1 MPPSTI
7 VHSARIVS
15 NGSVT
20 DDGWVRF
27 DGEHISARGVGR
39 SWQTHQ
45 ADEVVDAGGRHL
57 TPGFIDIHV
66 HGGGGAAFDD
76 GADAISRALDTH
88 RRNGTTRAVIS
99 LVTAPVEALERRVAE
114 IATLTRSDHAVL
126 GSHLEGPFLAD
137 SHRGAHDPALLRS
150 PDRATIERLLA
161 AADGTL
167 TQVTLAPEL
176 PGALEATALLVAAGS
191 RVAVG
196 HTNASADEARAA
208 FAAGATILTHAFN
221 GMRGIHHRAPGPVA
235 AALAAEGVTLEIID
249 DGVHVHADVVNLAFA
264 AAPDRI
270 ALVSDAMAAAGAA
283 DGSYVLGTLDVRVTD
298 GIARL
303 VDGGAIAGSTL
314 TLGIA
319 VRNAVAHGIPLATA
333 VAAASIVPARAIGRG
348 DDLGALEVGYAA
360 DAVLLDDDL
369 EAVRVWS
376 AGRSVFAV

>member
-7 VHSARIVS
+7 IHSARIVS

-27 DGEHISARGVGR
+27 DGDRISARGVGR
-39 SWQTHQ
+39 SWE
-45 ADEVVDAGGRHL
+45 ARPGDEVVDAGGRHL
-57 TPGFIDIHV
+57 TPGFVDIHV

-76 GADAISRALDTH
+76 GPEAIARALAMH
-88 RRNGTTRAVIS
+88 RRHGTTRAVIS

-114 IATLTRSDHAVL
+114 IAALTRRDHAVL

-150 PDRATIERLLA
+150 PDQATIERLLE

-176 PGALEATALLVAAGS
+176 PGALDATRSLVAAGS

-196 HTNASADEARAA
+196 HTGASADEARAA
-208 FAAGATILTHAFN
+208 FDVGATILTHAFN
-221 GMRGIHHRAPGPVA
+221 GMRGIHHRAPGPVT
-235 AALAAEGVTLEIID
+235 AALSTDGITLEIID
-249 DGVHVHADVVNLAFA
+249 DGVHVHADVVNLAFT
-264 AAPDRI
+264 AAPGRI

-283 DGSYVLGTLDVRVTD
+283 DGLYDLGSLRVSVTD
-298 GIARL
+298 GVARL

-314 TLGIA
+314 TLGVA
-319 VRNAVAHGIPLATA
+319 VRNAIAHGMPLATA

-376 AGRSVFAV
+376 AGDSVFAV